1 MHASPRV
8 HPSPVVV
15 PRRLLKD
22 PFSGLSHAAGL
33 LLAIAGSAWLL
44 TRSRDVGS
52 LATLSIYGACLV
64 VLYAASSLYHLI
76 VADERTTRA
85 LRLFDHVAIFLMVA
99 GTSTPI
105 LYRGLEGTLRA
116 TMLTVTWAL
125 AALGIAC
132 KLSWRSAP
140 RAVYTAMYVG
150 MGWSVVPA
158 GRALIAGLSSAQLAC
173 VVGGGLVY
181 TAGALVYATKW
192 PDPKPSV
199 FGFHEIWH
207 LFVLAGSALHFAA
220 IAMLWS

>member
-1 MHASPRV
+1 MHAPT
-8 HPSPVVV
+8 PVLVTGAA
-15 PRRLLKD
+15 PRRRLKD

-33 LLAIAGSAWLL
+33 VLALVGSAWLL
-44 TRSRDVGS
+44 ARSPDRAS
-52 LATLSIYGACLV
+52 FATLAVYAAGLV

-85 LRLFDHVAIFLMVA
+85 LRLFDHAAIFVMIA

-105 LYRGLEGTLRA
+105 LHRGLAGGLRS
-116 TMLTVTWAL
+116 TMLAVTWTL

-158 GRALIAGLSSAQLAC
+158 GRALIAGLTTPQLAC
-173 VVGGGLVY
+173 VVGGGIVY
-181 TAGALVYATKW
+181 TLGALVYALKW
-192 PDPKPSV
+192 PDPRPSV

-207 LFVLAGSALHFAA
+207 LFVLGGSALHFAA
-220 IAMLWS
+220 IALLWA